1 MNPDIFVDPSSVGMW
16 TVSTYTKNKMK
27 MNRKENLICR
37 FDVPRAFE
45 LLKDRLLSIC
55 TFHELPS
62 STILRPK
69 CLLHE
74 ICWVNS
80 HPLGKEAF
88 THCLF
93 VGQFNLTWLSSV
105 FICSAFFHGPLLCC
119 VFSIFLCSRLE
130 RGSTRTN
137 SKSKRLFVPRRQK
150 THLHSFLPLSVY
162 LLHTPSMSMSLSPV
176 FSFQQCFISVPQ
188 PTHQNTTTGRH
199 ELLPL
204 ASVSLLFSLSVT
216 SSSTQSVSL
225 SQSPSFSPSMS
236 QIGDLTQHPHYCDFI
251 RQQLQSRPQ
260 SKVLVEGTINTNAV
274 SGTSEWDYW
283 EGNFWKIST
292 TSICHVGHLIFLKSE
307 SEFHMSLLSAERMP
321 TCLVWEIEVVG
332 SLNKTT
338 NVQVGQGL
346 FVRIKLWALHG
357 GLYEKICDVAHRI
370 CLARCQTER
379 WGKTNVWVEK
389 LIKSWSPWHE
399 TWELRERAIPF
410 PQFKKLLCQILSV
423 SLNLAKGLQ

>member
-1 MNPDIFVDPSSVGMW
+1 M
-16 TVSTYTKNKMK
+16 
-27 MNRKENLICR
+27 
-37 FDVPRAFE
+37 
-45 LLKDRLLSIC
+45 
-55 TFHELPS
+55 
-62 STILRPK
+62 
-69 CLLHE
+69 
-74 ICWVNS
+74 NS

-105 FICSAFFHGPLLCC
+105 FICSALSMVRCC
-119 VFSIFLCSRLE
+119 AVFSPSFFAAGW
-130 RGSTRTN
+130 RGEAPEQTN
-137 SKSKRLFVPRRQK
+137 SKRLFVPRRQK

-274 SGTSEWDYW
+274 SGTSE
-283 EGNFWKIST
+283 
-292 TSICHVGHLIFLKSE
+292 
-307 SEFHMSLLSAERMP
+307 
-321 TCLVWEIEVVG
+321 
-332 SLNKTT
+332 
-338 NVQVGQGL
+338 
-346 FVRIKLWALHG
+346 
-357 GLYEKICDVAHRI
+357 
-370 CLARCQTER
+370 
-379 WGKTNVWVEK
+379 
-389 LIKSWSPWHE
+389 
-399 TWELRERAIPF
+399 
-410 PQFKKLLCQILSV
+410 
-423 SLNLAKGLQ
+423 